1 MVLIRGFLG
10 SPCPIDPFTHVSLP
24 ETAAQADTNPKFLIP
39 AIPDHVHST
48 RNEPQSSTPGALRKP
63 PLGPKHPFPE
73 AHVPTLVAK
82 INELA
87 TGSIVLIVE
96 TLYQELKDH
105 KVKKNSIEAK
115 VKELAVKKGRIWV
128 AKQDAHLDSST
139 QPATI

>member
-1 MVLIRGFLG
+1 V
-10 SPCPIDPFTHVSLP
+10 
-24 ETAAQADTNPKFLIP
+24 K
-39 AIPDHVHST
+39 
-48 RNEPQSSTPGALRKP
+48 KP

-73 AHVPTLVAK
+73 AHVPMLVTR

-105 KVKKNSIEAK
+105 RVKKNSIEAK

-128 AKQDAHLDSST
+128 AKQDVHSDGSME
-139 QPATI
+139 PATT

>member
-1 MVLIRGFLG
+1 MTTSGV
-10 SPCPIDPFTHVSLP
+10 V
-24 ETAAQADTNPKFLIP
+24 K
-39 AIPDHVHST
+39 
-48 RNEPQSSTPGALRKP
+48 KP

-73 AHVPTLVAK
+73 AHVPILIAR

-115 VKELAVKKGRIWV
+115 VKELAVKKGRVWV
-128 AKQDAHLDSST
+128 AKQDTHSRGSME
-139 QPATI
+139 PAAT

>member
-1 MVLIRGFLG
+1 M
-10 SPCPIDPFTHVSLP
+10 
-24 ETAAQADTNPKFLIP
+24 K
-39 AIPDHVHST
+39 
-48 RNEPQSSTPGALRKP
+48 KP

-73 AHVPTLVAK
+73 AHVPMLVTR

-105 KVKKNSIEAK
+105 RVKKNSIEAK

-128 AKQDAHLDSST
+128 AKQDVHSDGSME
-139 QPATI
+139 PATT